1 MEVTGLMVLEVVVVI
16 GLFDLVTAFLL
27 HYFMSLVVEHP
38 FLGYP
43 LKPIA
48 VLVGLLLLRDSL
60 AIPVLP
66 GTVFIV
72 TLFLHLSIRPH
83 RRRTHKR
90 LADIGTAV
98 APAVQISVS

>member
-1 MEVTGLMVLEVVVVI
+1 MEMIGLMVLKVVVVI

-27 HYFMSLVVEHP
+27 HYLMPLVIEHP

-43 LKPIA
+43 LNAIA
-48 VLVGLLLLRDSL
+48 VLVGLLLLRDGL

-72 TLFLHLSIRPH
+72 TLFLYLSIRPH
-83 RRRTHKR
+83 GRRAHKG
-90 LADIGTAV
+90 LADIGAAV
-98 APAVQISVS
+98 APPVQISVS